1 MTYLTQALSWISSS
15 LMLPVIVLLLV
26 AFLYSLALLGEFFS
40 LYIRLLKGHKNLK
53 KIMVKIDNIGDFDF
67 SNMPRCSFSDKLK
80 KLIALDWHPVHCD
93 KFIADCHTNY
103 SRELERLKFTLKI
116 GPMLG
121 LMGTLIPMGPA
132 LVGLANGDI
141 SSMAYNMQ
149 MAFATTVIGIFVGAI
164 GLITFSVKKLWYNEE
179 IANLQYVLDLQL
191 YHKDGGEKQ

>member
-53 KIMVKIDNIGDFDF
+53 KIMSEIDTINNFDF
-67 SNMPRCSFSDKLK
+67 SNMPHCSFSDKLK
-80 KLIALDWHPVHCD
+80 KLILLDWHPVHCD
-93 KFIADCHTNY
+93 KYIADCHTNY
-103 SRELERLKFTLKI
+103 ARELERLKFTLKI

-191 YHKDGGEKQ
+191 YHKDGGGKQ